1 MHRNSTIREYNGY
14 FDSWL
19 NDQESLLIQLCDHL
33 FRSGFVFQD
42 SSETEIEAGGSVI
55 RDFFDQEADVLRELV
70 PRKRFSGFSDYVK
83 NYGWSEELLQK
94 KLCQRIRKAFDQ
106 LAKGKHHHFNI
117 RYNISHGLRQSE
129 THPLYD
135 LLLFI
140 ETYYSMI
147 LVQETPQQEDSA
159 EEPDFSKTKF
169 MLEDLMK
176 LRSQLQEHLEGRQ
189 LVKGFMKHI
198 AKERG
203 VTLESLAP
211 SGKKQD
217 RQFPKIK
224 FIRPSKQTLTA
235 EKQLGGDVSGII
247 ETPENIAQ
255 VEKYEIKSNP
265 SVDQDEQIEIN
276 LEPDLEQFA
285 VETADEKIQE
295 KKEVAEVSAK
305 IPEDSEKSLD
315 VHAVDLLNQLE
326 EDEEYVDEDE
336 AGLLQDDADE
346 TDVVFGSKKITQ
358 DAIEKFVRK
367 YSDSTLKFLFRKTL
381 DGRPLPAEIEDVY
394 SSWEKRGLSR
404 GRLKKYVLKLME
416 WPEVPEMPILDLLQ
430 LLRDRIFEVSQTN
443 QG

>member
-1 MHRNSTIREYNGY
+1 M
-14 FDSWL
+14 
-19 NDQESLLIQLCDHL
+19 
-33 FRSGFVFQD
+33 
-42 SSETEIEAGGSVI
+42 
-55 RDFFDQEADVLRELV
+55 
-70 PRKRFSGFSDYVK
+70 
-83 NYGWSEELLQK
+83 
-94 KLCQRIRKAFDQ
+94 
-106 LAKGKHHHFNI
+106 
-117 RYNISHGLRQSE
+117 
-129 THPLYD
+129 
-135 LLLFI
+135 
-140 ETYYSMI
+140 
-147 LVQETPQQEDSA
+147 
-159 EEPDFSKTKF
+159 
-169 MLEDLMK
+169 
-176 LRSQLQEHLEGRQ
+176 
-189 LVKGFMKHI
+189 
-198 AKERG
+198 
-203 VTLESLAP
+203 
-211 SGKKQD
+211 
-217 RQFPKIK
+217 
-224 FIRPSKQTLTA
+224 
-235 EKQLGGDVSGII
+235 
-247 ETPENIAQ
+247 
-255 VEKYEIKSNP
+255 
-265 SVDQDEQIEIN
+265 
-276 LEPDLEQFA
+276 EQFA

-326 EDEEYVDEDE
+326 EDEEYVEEDE